1 MSAAD
6 FLSPPFPHIN
16 AFLCFANECLQGD
29 SMPYRDRA
37 ALFASNNRAVDTKHD
52 FQCLL
57 IKEYFFYIF
66 VDSRSSAATS
76 LRLICKWLEGQL

>member
-6 FLSPPFPHIN
+6 FLSPPPFPHIN
-16 AFLCFANECLQGD
+16 AFLCLANECPQGN
-29 SMPYRDRA
+29 STPYRDRA
-37 ALFASNNRAVDTKHD
+37 ALFASNNSAVDTKH

-76 LRLICKWLEGQL
+76 LRLVCKWLEEQL